1 MPPRPKQSDSQAVR
15 TWPQPPGDADWRV
28 LVVEDEPIL
37 ATLIEETL
45 SDLGFAVHILD
56 NGRDV
61 AGFVRAYAPDAVLL
75 DLNLPGRDGFSI
87 CRELREFST
96 VPLIMV
102 TARAEAEDRLQGLDL
117 GADDYICKPFSPDE
131 LAARL
136 RALLRRARHWQQ
148 GVGSPG
154 LVVDGAALQAR
165 FNGVALALTP
175 IEFRLL
181 QTLSEQSGR
190 VYSRAQLLDL
200 VYSNEHEVSER
211 AVDSHIK
218 NLRRKIVDA
227 SGVDPLQAVYGI
239 GYKFQWG

>member
-1 MPPRPKQSDSQAVR
+1 MLPRSRSSDKQAARAWPRP
-15 TWPQPPGDADWRV
+15 PGAADWRV

-37 ATLIEETL
+37 ATLIAETL
-45 SDLGFAVHILD
+45 GELGFAVHVLD
-56 NGRDV
+56 HGREV
-61 AGFVRAYAPDAVLL
+61 ADFVRAYAPDAVLL

-87 CRELREFST
+87 CRGLREFST

-136 RALLRRARHWQQ
+136 RALLRRATQWQQ
-148 GVGSPG
+148 GVGAPG
-154 LVVDGAALQAR
+154 LSIDNQALQAR
-165 FNGVALALTP
+165 FNGAPLALTP

-181 QTLSEQSGR
+181 QTLSEQPGR

-200 VYSNEHEVSER
+200 VYHNEHEVSER
-211 AVDSHIK
+211 AVDSHVK

-227 SGVDPLQAVYGI
+227 AGVDPLQAVYGI